1 MRKLGVGLCAVLLGL
16 TGVACGDAGSGGS
29 GGADGVNAIAAAA
42 DSATEA
48 GSSRVTMT
56 MAMSVSGQSLELTG
70 EGAFDYDEQVGE
82 MTMTIGGAGL
92 GDPQS
97 METIV
102 DGTYLYTKMP
112 AALGGDGGWVRMD
125 MTSVAGGASQFSQ
138 DPSQYLSFLRG
149 ASDEIEEV
157 GTEEIDGVTTTH
169 YEAELSFDKILEQA
183 PDEEAADE
191 IRAQLEALG
200 GELDSIPSEVWIDE
214 DGLPRRMQVE
224 MSVEAQGQTADMEI
238 TMDLFDYGV
247 DVNVEPPADFEDI
260 QAPPG

>member
-16 TGVACGDAGSGGS
+16 TGVACGDEGSGGG

-48 GSSRVTMT
+48 GSSRMTMT

-70 EGAFDYDEQVGE
+70 EGVFDYDEQVGE

-92 GDPQS
+92 PDEQS
-97 METIV
+97 METII
-102 DGTYLYTKMP
+102 DGTYLYMKMP

-125 MTSVAGGASQFSQ
+125 MTSVAGGANQFSQ

-169 YEAELSFDKILEQA
+169 YKAELSFDKILEQA
-183 PDEEAADE
+183 PDEEAADV
-191 IRAQLEALG
+191 RAQLEALG
-200 GELDSIPSEVWIDE
+200 GELDSIPSDVWIDE
-214 DGLPRRMQVE
+214 DGLPRRMQLD
-224 MSVEAQGQTADMEI
+224 MSIEAQGQTADMEI